1 MKKLRQLVAICIL
14 TLSLF
19 VLAHGGEVQAVPGA
33 VPPPPPE
40 CSADCSSTK
49 ASTTAQ
55 PAQDSTVDI
64 VTTGEMFTV
73 WLATSI
79 L

>member
-1 MKKLRQLVAICIL
+1 MKELRRLVAICIL
-14 TLSLF
+14 TLSL
-19 VLAHGGEVQAVPGA
+19 VALAYGGEVQGVPGA
-33 VPPPPPE
+33 IPPPPPE
-40 CSADCSSTK
+40 CSADCPSPE
-49 ASTTAQ
+49 ASNTTP

-64 VTTGEMFTV
+64 VTTAEMFTV